1 MAYAPAMAHTPI
13 RRVAALGGSAVL
25 ALTLP
30 IGAAPASA
38 DDTSTHITS
47 PSSPKTVLVD
57 GTTPEL
63 TISGSASVAIT
74 SVDIY
79 CTRGTDV
86 PQVSKLIEAD
96 VPSNGSFTVTTPL
109 PDLGPAGPVCR
120 LQALPS
126 STQPDAG
133 ATTAYTGPL
142 LYVDTVTRTVVGSD
156 TVDFRMTAGNGGGQM
171 SAKSAGKC
179 GDASLAPL
187 LPGLGAAQGAG
198 GCVGSL
204 GGTSGSL
211 RVDGHPG
218 LLPLAVSAFTDDTS
232 AVLSTSFHVART
244 GRLTWTESAP
254 VRRCQDT
261 DVYPPPS
268 PAQCGQVVAT
278 GVRYQR
284 RGTLDVSGQVRLRDS
299 FVSTDGVRHR
309 LQVSYGMESDAPS
322 TGALGFAFPGRTGGF
337 HGSQAGQ
344 VVTGLPARA
353 ATILVRTDRFSSEGD
368 PQAATRA
375 ITYSRPPARLAFSGI
390 DATAFGMHYALTV
403 PKNDSVRLGFTDN
416 VAIRTTVA
424 RALGRRAAD
433 AMMPSPRITSPAKGA
448 VLPGKRTVV
457 KGVVRAG
464 ANGLPVSVTVNGHRA
479 TLTATSAARATFKAV
494 FDESLGRHTLTAVA
508 RDAGGNKRSTS
519 ITVRNK

>member
-30 IGAAPASA
+30 VGAAPASA
-38 DDTSTHITS
+38 DDTTTHITS
-47 PSSPKTVLVD
+47 PSSPRTVLVD

-74 SVDIY
+74 HVDIY

-86 PQVSKLIEAD
+86 PQVSKLIAPD
-96 VPSNGSFTVTTPL
+96 VPTNLGSFSVKTPL
-109 PDLGPAGPVCR
+109 PDLGAAGPVCR
-120 LQALPS
+120 LQALPA

-142 LYVDTVTRTVVGSD
+142 LYVDTVTRTTVGPD
-156 TVDFRMTAGNGGGQM
+156 TVDFRLTAGNGGGQM

-187 LPGLGAAQGAG
+187 LPGLGAAQEAA

-232 AVLSTSFHVART
+232 VLTASFHAART

-254 VRRCQDT
+254 VMRCPGT

-268 PAQCGQVVAT
+268 PAQCGHVVPT

-284 RGTLDVSGQVRLRDS
+284 QGTLDVSGQVRLRDS
-299 FVSTDGVRHR
+299 FVSTNGARHR
-309 LQVSYGMESDAPS
+309 LRVSYGMESTPPS
-322 TGALGFAFPGRTGGF
+322 TGSLGFAFPGRAGGF
-337 HGSQAGQ
+337 HGSQTGQ

-375 ITYSRPPARLAFSGI
+375 ITYSRPPARLAFSGV
-390 DATAFGMHYALTV
+390 DPTAFGMHYALTV
-403 PKNDSVRLGFTDN
+403 PKNASTRLGFTDS

-433 AMMPSPRITSPAKGA
+433 AMMPSPRITSPSNGA
-448 VLPGKRTVV
+448 VLPGKKTVV

-464 ANGLPVSVTVNGHRA
+464 ANGLPLSVTVNGHRA
-479 TLTATSAARATFKAV
+479 TLTPTGAGRATFKAV
-494 FDESLGRHTLTAVA
+494 FDESLGKHTLTAVA